1 MRYKS
6 GGCSRYT
13 NKPCSRMAIMHLT
26 GMPGGVSQSVR
37 KGSLRSLHQAR
48 RGTLSNSVDNHDR
61 NHERGIESSQ
71 QNHCVDD
78 IPSSTGPLCRASLK
92 RLASVGVLP
101 LSQLRR
107 AGMLANVPSEIGR
120 IF

>member
-13 NKPCSRMAIMHLT
+13 NKPCSRIAIMHRT

-37 KGSLRSLHQAR
+37 KGSLRSLYQVR
-48 RGTLSNSVDNHDR
+48 RGTLRR
-61 NHERGIESSQ
+61 NVETHARNQETGIESSQ

-78 IPSSTGPLCRASLK
+78 IPSNTGPLSMASLN
-92 RLASVGVLP
+92 RLASVGFFP
-101 LSQLRR
+101 LSR
-107 AGMLANVPSEIGR
+107 S
-120 IF
+120 